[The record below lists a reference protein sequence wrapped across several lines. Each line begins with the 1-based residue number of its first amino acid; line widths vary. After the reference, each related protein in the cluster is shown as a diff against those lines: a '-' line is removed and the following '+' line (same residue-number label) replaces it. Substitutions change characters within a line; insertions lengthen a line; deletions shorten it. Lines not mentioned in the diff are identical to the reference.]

1 MNFSTYDR
9 TVGCNVAPSVCIR
22 AKWTKV
28 CVSIFYPRADASFPL
43 LPPFLIQYIR
53 RSLFRSRTLTLV
65 DHFVSIFHLFLLISL
80 LFTYS
85 FPFVMEKDVKMQK
98 KIILNSQWWAKH
110 LFAGQTTQ
118 YLWFTLMVPSNRC
131 YAVCSKLF
139 YFYPPNE
146 KRQLCNEIPKLIARC
161 QTKHTCG
168 KHWF

>member
-1 MNFSTYDR
+1 MRPKIKKTLKNLKKHNSTSER
-9 TVGCNVAPSVCIR
+9 G
-22 AKWTKV
+22 
-28 CVSIFYPRADASFPL
+28 
-43 LPPFLIQYIR
+43 
-53 RSLFRSRTLTLV
+53 
-65 DHFVSIFHLFLLISL
+65 
-80 LFTYS
+80 
-85 FPFVMEKDVKMQK
+85 
-98 KIILNSQWWAKH
+98 AKH

-168 KHWF
+168 KH